1 MEGRELDVVPNRTSS
16 SISVLR
22 MISVVG
28 WFLLVFLTILHQLE
42 IKIIIIKIK
51 GLAQIQHD

>member
-1 MEGRELDVVPNRTSS
+1 MNVVPNRTSS

-22 MISVVG
+22 MISVGG

>member
-1 MEGRELDVVPNRTSS
+1 MNVVPNRTSS

-22 MISVVG
+22 MISVGG

-42 IKIIIIKIK
+42 IKIIIIIKIK